1 MAELAKKIHGVIPAT
16 QLPQWY
22 AEATAPTWSQAHL
35 AGRFIELSGGD
46 APATLT
52 LAVML
57 VLEAQ
62 RLGEPT
68 AWITPAAQHF
78 YPPDLAA
85 NGIDLDALAVVR
97 APAPSDV
104 PRAAERLLRSGA
116 FGLVVCDLWSMPR
129 IRSGADARGTG
140 QVTDPVTD
148 VAIAMQS
155 RLVGLAQRH
164 NAIVCCLTS
173 TPPEQPSLGSLVS
186 LRGIATRERTGP
198 ARYRCTLHTIK
209 DKRHA
214 PGWRHTVECRAPA
227 GLS

>member
-1 MAELAKKIHGVIPAT
+1 MNDLARKLEGVIPAT
-16 QLPQWY
+16 QLPKWY
-22 AEATAPTWSQAHL
+22 AEAITPTWSQAHL
-35 AGRFIELSGGD
+35 AGRFIELSGGG

-52 LAVML
+52 LAVQL
-57 VLEAQ
+57 LRDAQ
-62 RLGEPT
+62 RLGEPA
-68 AWITPAAQHF
+68 AWITSAAHHF

-97 APAPSDV
+97 APAASDV

-116 FGLVVCDLWSMPR
+116 FGLVVCDLWSPP
-129 IRSGADARGTG
+129 RSGTG
-140 QVTDPVTD
+140 RHATEPIAD

-155 RLVGLAQRH
+155 RLVGLAQKH
-164 NAIVCCLTS
+164 DAVVCCLTP

-186 LRGIATRERTGP
+186 LRGIAVRERTGP
-198 ARYRCTLHTIK
+198 ARYRCTLQTIK

-214 PGWRHTVECRAPA
+214 PGWHHTAECRPPA